1 MFAIFKRKTKE
12 DKLYAKYEHLLQES
26 HKLSTS
32 SRIESEKKYAAAQE
46 ILLEIDK
53 LQK

>member
-1 MFAIFKRKTKE
+1 MFQIFKKKSKE
-12 DKLYAKYEHLLQES
+12 DKLYDKYESLLKES

-46 ILLEIDK
+46 TLREIENLK
-53 LQK
+53 N

>member
-1 MFAIFKRKTKE
+1 MFNIFKIKSQE
-12 DKLYAKYEHLLQES
+12 DKLYDKYERLLKES

-46 ILLEIDK
+46 ILQEIENLK
-53 LQK
+53 N